1 MPLISVIIPV
11 FNGESYLRS
20 CLESVL
26 SQTLAD
32 FEAIVVD
39 DGSTDGS
46 SRICDEFSARDDRI
60 RVIHQ
65 FNQGVSAA
73 RNAGLELATGQY
85 IFFIDGDDTIVPET
99 LESLYDAA
107 SDGDYD
113 IAASG
118 YSLVKETG
126 EAENHVVVSGS
137 SSVFSGDSIIEW
149 MLSDADTVWFVC
161 WGKLIHRRL
170 LFPSGELSIRFEKI
184 MQEDMLFC
192 MTLYLRAAA
201 IVYLDKVL
209 YRYIDRADSLSKRKS
224 YIGVHRTVPVFWR
237 LLGSIPDGK
246 PVLRSKVLL
255 KLYRRIIGGKYY
267 LYKTPDLPSSDVEEF
282 HRTKSVILKQTRKE
296 FLLSPMISLRDKV
309 GFVFGNWFPGLLHFY
324 LDRASLRE
332 P

>member
-149 MLSDADTVWFVC
+149 MLSDAD
-161 WGKLIHRRL
+161 
-170 LFPSGELSIRFEKI
+170 
-184 MQEDMLFC
+184 
-192 MTLYLRAAA
+192 
-201 IVYLDKVL
+201 
-209 YRYIDRADSLSKRKS
+209 
-224 YIGVHRTVPVFWR
+224 
-237 LLGSIPDGK
+237 
-246 PVLRSKVLL
+246 
-255 KLYRRIIGGKYY
+255 
-267 LYKTPDLPSSDVEEF
+267 
-282 HRTKSVILKQTRKE
+282 
-296 FLLSPMISLRDKV
+296 
-309 GFVFGNWFPGLLHFY
+309 
-324 LDRASLRE
+324 
-332 P
+332 